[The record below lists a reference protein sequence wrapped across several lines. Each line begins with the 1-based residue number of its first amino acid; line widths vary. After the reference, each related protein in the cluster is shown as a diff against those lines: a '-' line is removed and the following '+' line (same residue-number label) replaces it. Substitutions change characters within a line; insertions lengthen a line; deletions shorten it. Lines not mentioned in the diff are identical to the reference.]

1 MARTVRSILVTALI
15 AACGSPKGGSPGDG
29 GGTGSAVDAPTPVD
43 AFAGPY
49 RDFPTGPIVDM
60 PAGGTPA
67 PPNSSGLFGDPSTGT
82 PTGGPCLIEP
92 EIGTLYPHNW
102 LRPRF
107 SWSAVGG
114 QNLFELRL
122 TAANET
128 DPLIVYTTATTW
140 TMPADMWTAL
150 SAHIVDAPITVA
162 IRGAVWN
169 GSALTT
175 PPALGSTGN
184 IAIAPADAPGAIVY
198 WTTSGGTG
206 LRGFH
211 IGDENVR
218 DIVRPAQA
226 AADTKCVG
234 CHSSTPD
241 GLYVGFSDSPQA
253 GTGDPTRLA
262 LRTAD
267 GTSTEPPFLTA
278 SARTLMLRQNQEQP
292 VFSKL
297 HWSAGDHIAIT
308 MWPQN
313 GFQIM
318 WTDLEATSTD
328 QNVGWGLLART
339 GDGNPAAYASFAHL
353 TDNLLYVS
361 SSNVTSGVSV
371 GHGDLA
377 TVPYGNRQG
386 GASTKISGADLAAY
400 NEYYPNY
407 SPDDRWVAYN
417 RVADGQSSYNNHQAE
432 VFVIPAAGGTATR
445 LAAND
450 PPTCSGKVSPGMTN
464 SWPKWAPA
472 VSEIGTKRYY
482 WVTFSSTRSQAGNP
496 QLYVTPVVEEGGAI
510 TTYPALYLWNQPAGE
525 NNHTPAWDNFD
536 IPVN

>member
-1 MARTVRSILVTALI
+1 MARITKVMLGAAL
-15 AACGSPKGGSPGDG
+15 AACGTPAKGTGDG
-29 GGTGSAVDAPTPVD
+29 GGTGSAADAPTAVD
-43 AFAGPY
+43 AFTGPY
-49 RDFPTGPIVDM
+49 RDFPTGPIIDT
-60 PAGGTPA
+60 PSGGTPT
-67 PPNSSGLFGDPSTGT
+67 PPNASGLFGDPASGT
-82 PTGGPCLIEP
+82 ATGGPCLIEP

-107 SWSAVGG
+107 AWQPGAG

-128 DPLIVYTTATTW
+128 DPLVVYTTGTTW
-140 TMPADMWTAL
+140 TMPADMWAAL
-150 SAHIVDAPITVA
+150 STHIVDAPITVT
-162 IRGAVWN
+162 IRGAVWD

-175 PPALGSTGN
+175 PPALGSKGD
-184 IAIAPADAPGAIVY
+184 IAISPADAPGAIVY

-211 IGDENVR
+211 IGEENVR
-218 DIVRPAQA
+218 DIVRPTQA

-241 GLYVGFSDSPQA
+241 GLFVGFSDSPN
-253 GTGDPTRLA
+253 GGNGDPTRLG

-267 GTSTEPPFLTA
+267 GTVAEPAFLTA
-278 SARTLMLRQNQEQP
+278 AARTLMARQNQEQP
-292 VFSKL
+292 VFAKQ
-297 HWSAGDHIAIT
+297 HWSPGDRIAIT

-318 WTDLEATSTD
+318 WTDLEATSTAEGT
-328 QNVGWGLLART
+328 GWGLITRT
-339 GDGNPAAYASFAHL
+339 GDPNPAAYASFAH
-353 TDNLLYVS
+353 TSDQLLYVS
-361 SSNVTSGVSV
+361 SSNVSSGVTVS
-371 GHGDLA
+371 HGDLA

-386 GASTKISGADLAAY
+386 GTVAKISGADLPTF
-400 NEYYPNY
+400 NEYYPTY

-417 RVADGQSSYNNHQAE
+417 RVADGQSSYNNRQAE
-432 VFVIPAAGGTATR
+432 VFAIPAAGGTATR
-445 LAAND
+445 LLAND
-450 PPTCSGKVSPGMTN
+450 PPACAGKASPGVTN

-472 VSEIGTKRYY
+472 VSASGSKRYY
-482 WVTFSSTRSQAGNP
+482 WLTFSSTRGAAGNP
-496 QLYVTPVVEEGGAI
+496 QLYVTPVVEENDTL
-510 TTYPALYLWNQPAGE
+510 TTYPALYLWNQPANE